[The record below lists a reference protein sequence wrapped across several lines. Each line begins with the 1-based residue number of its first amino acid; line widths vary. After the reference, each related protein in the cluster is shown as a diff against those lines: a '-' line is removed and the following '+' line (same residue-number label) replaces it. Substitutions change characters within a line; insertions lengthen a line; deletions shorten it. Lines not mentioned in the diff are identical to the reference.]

1 VSIKKKFATTV
12 ATASLLAGLFGSAF
26 VPAARASTAWDADA
40 TVTPTVFYDLNASG
54 AFAKGTTSLKSSD
67 GDGTSTTPYFLRSGA
82 VNDGGEDNAAMT
94 TPGKLSVLGDT
105 DNCNNDAAADDA
117 FCDVDGDL
125 LSGTVTAQATSTN
138 GLVVYVTDTTTC
150 SADEDD
156 YSTTDSAN
164 ILADADITNE
174 PFLVCVGVASHTTT
188 GKGAITISVNGVA
201 LDPIYVQAVGDA
213 TSITLSATYTHL
225 AMDPAADATL
235 AFTYKWAVSGIS
247 NLRDIYGA
255 DGSAAFTFANIVAD
269 LDLADEHDIKGVV
282 DGTRVSD
289 LITAND
295 DGLDIVAGSI
305 TVVTDADAFCD
316 SGNQDAGDTKTL
328 KLWTDSDDD
337 DVIDSAELQSNTI
350 TVTCTADG
358 DEAEIVGVALSA
370 TSVRQGGELDV
381 EISVEDGF
389 GNPMGYLGDGEV
401 LDFDA
406 AAAYAESVY
415 PYLIDGGAAV
425 AASEGSTDIADAV
438 LATSVP
444 VEGLLWKDWDDAVD
458 ATATLFTLD
467 APTLFSGKQYL
478 ELQFGALALD
488 GTGAVDDD
496 TAGEYVVSYTVTT
509 LSGGTSSGTAAI
521 VAGAKLK
528 KATITISA
536 AAGKLVTVTIEKV
549 SNGRTFTYYRK
560 ANASGVATF
569 KIRRTGTWEVF
580 AAYGDD
586 VTDTVTLKR

>member
-1 VSIKKKFATTV
+1 MSIKNKLVTAVTT
-12 ATASLLAGLFGSAF
+12 AGLLAGLFGSAF

-40 TVTPTVFYDLNASG
+40 TVTPTVFYDLDAST

-67 GDGTSTTPYFLRSGA
+67 GNGTSTTPYFLRSGA
-82 VNDGGEDNAAMT
+82 VNDGGDDNAAMT

-138 GLVVYVTDTTTC
+138 GIVVYVTDTTTC
-150 SADEDD
+150 SSDEDD
-156 YSTTDSAN
+156 YSTSDSAN

-235 AFTYKWAVSGIS
+235 AFTYKWGVSGIS

-255 DGSAAFTFANIVAD
+255 DGTAAFTFANIVAD

-282 DGTRVSD
+282 DGVRVSD

-401 LDFDA
+401 LDFVA
-406 AAAYAESVY
+406 ATAYAESVY
-415 PYLIDGGAAV
+415 PFLIDGGAAV
-425 AASEGSTDIADAV
+425 AASEGSTDIADGNLDTV
-438 LATSVP
+438 VP
-444 VEGLLWKDWDDAVD
+444 VEGVLYKVYASAADAN
-458 ATATLFTLD
+458 ATLYTLD

-496 TAGEYVVSYTVTT
+496 SGGEYVVSYTVTT
-509 LSGGTSSGTAAI
+509 LSGGTSTAAI
-521 VAGAKLK
+521 VAGPKLK
-528 KATITISA
+528 TATITISA

-549 SNGRTFTYYRK
+549 STGRTFTYYRK
-560 ANASGVATF
+560 ANASGVAKFT
-569 KIRRTGTWEVF
+569 IRRAGTWEVF
-580 AAYGDD
+580 ASYGDD
-586 VTDTVTLKR
+586 VTDTVTLKK